1 MYDVIIVGAGPS
13 GSYSAIRLASA
24 GLHVLIIEK
33 QQFPRVKL
41 CGGGISPKASKMILK
56 YIDLDAEGA
65 KRINGIYMSN
75 KNKNLL
81 YVEQPVPA
89 YSIERSAFD
98 NLLLNKAIEL
108 GVEVKMPTTVKSIK
122 ETRGFIT
129 VKLNDG
135 SSVESKYLVLAEG
148 INGQLHK
155 QLGYSG
161 TRKITMAL
169 EMNIYPDHQIEKL
182 NDSLFFDTGSIK
194 KGYAW
199 MFPKN
204 GAINTGAYFYNSQT
218 ITPQQKKL
226 YFDFLNLFDWM
237 KEAIFD
243 KLKGY
248 PIPRKINYKFY
259 NTNRSVLVGDAC
271 GAADNFFGEGIYL
284 GLESARFAADCI
296 EQKVKSNLSLNQY
309 SKLIRTR
316 IRNRVKY
323 SRIMAN
329 FFYRNQNFCYK
340 YLVMNSKMNTIYHQY
355 VQGAISSSKV
365 FYYTFLLLPFS
376 GLSKI
381 LQEENPAALGFL
393 NTQRD

>member
-1 MYDVIIVGAGPS
+1 MV
-13 GSYSAIRLASA
+13 
-24 GLHVLIIEK
+24 
-33 QQFPRVKL
+33 
-41 CGGGISPKASKMILK
+41 LK
-56 YIDLDAEGA
+56 YIDLEAAGA

-98 NLLLNKAIEL
+98 NILLNKAIEL
-108 GVEVKMPTTVKSIK
+108 GAEIKMPITVKSIK
-122 ETRGFIT
+122 ETNDYVRVI
-129 VKLNDG
+129 LSDG
-135 SSVESKYLVLAEG
+135 SSVESNFLVLAEG

-155 QLGYSG
+155 QLGYTG
-161 TRKITMAL
+161 TREITMAL
-169 EMNIYPDHQIEKL
+169 EMNIYPNRQIEKL
-182 NDSLFFDTGSIK
+182 TDSLFFDTGSIK
-194 KGYAW
+194 NGYAW

-218 ITPQQKKL
+218 ITPQQKQSYL
-226 YFDFLNLFDWM
+226 DFLNLFDWI
-237 KEAIFD
+237 KETTFG

-271 GAADNFFGEGIYL
+271 GAAENFFGEGIYL
-284 GLESARFAADCI
+284 GLLSARFASDCI
-296 EQKVKSNLSLNQY
+296 EQKIKTNLSLNRY
-309 SKLIRTR
+309 SEIVRRR
-316 IRNRVKY
+316 INKRVKY

-340 YLVMNSKMNTIYHQY
+340 YLVMNSKMNKIYHQY

-393 NTQRD
+393 NTRRE